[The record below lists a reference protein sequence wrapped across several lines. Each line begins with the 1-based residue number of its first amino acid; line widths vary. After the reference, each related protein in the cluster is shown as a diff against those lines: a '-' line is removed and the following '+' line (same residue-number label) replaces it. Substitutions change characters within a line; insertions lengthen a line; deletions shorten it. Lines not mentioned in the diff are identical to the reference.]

1 MRKKSAFFLLNEKQ
15 KKMAKLN
22 PALREK
28 RRYVVFEILGNVEC
42 RDAFNSVEEQF
53 GRLFGIFGA
62 SKAAVSMLKSK
73 SNKCIVR
80 VDRKHADHLK
90 AAAVMVSEVKGEQ
103 VIMRSLGTSG
113 SVKGAVTKYF
123 GG

>member
-1 MRKKSAFFLLNEKQ
+1 MT
-15 KKMAKLN
+15 KLN

-28 RRYVVFEILGNVEC
+28 RRYVVFEILGNAEC
-42 RDAFNSVEEQF
+42 RDAFNSVREQF
-53 GRLFGIFGA
+53 ERMFGIFGA

-73 SNKCIVR
+73 SSRCIIR
-80 VDRKHADHLK
+80 VDRKYVDHLK
-90 AAAVMVSEVKGEQ
+90 AASVMVSEAKGEQ